1 MWSYSLRI
9 SDHPRWRNDDDYS
22 SDVAAAL
29 SLAYQDLKS
38 QPHKTEAFLSAYK
51 RVIAHVRSSMSVRQR
66 LHVCY
71 VLATA
76 YIADDEYGL
85 GLRMLDTGLDLA
97 ESLHDDGALIELLY
111 LRGSAYRAL
120 SLFREAADDYAVCI
134 AILRDQ
140 TEEYEEYQ
148 NEEPAT
154 VDPALE
160 LQLLVQ
166 LSGFEFMLMRFDVA
180 ETLLSQ
186 AERLIPQVPGCS
198 MEAATIGWI
207 RALLCRWSGAPE
219 RALRYA
225 IATEDVYA
233 TAEQAASASR
243 IQTIVADTALD
254 LAETFPNGVRSDAG
268 AACARLANR
277 YAKRALA
284 SSRKVKD
291 EGGLGVALLACAR
304 YDLMRG
310 RNVDTRANIERVIRM
325 AERLDDACLRVDAQT
340 ALGREI
346 EARQNLDSAL
356 SAYRSAR
363 ETAIAYNVQAMGV
376 WAQRA
381 ILRASEMKR

>member
-9 SDHPRWRNDDDYS
+9 SDHPRWRDDDGYS
-22 SDVAAAL
+22 SDVAVAL
-29 SLAYQDLKS
+29 SLAYQDLKR
-38 QPHKTEAFLSAYK
+38 QPHQTEAFLSAYK
-51 RVIAHVRSSMSVRQR
+51 RVIAHAQSSMSVRQH

-140 TEEYEEYQ
+140 TEEYQTEEA
-148 NEEPAT
+148 AT

-166 LSGFEFMLMRFDVA
+166 WAGFEFMLMRFDVA
-180 ETLLSQ
+180 EILLGQ
-186 AERLIPQVPGCS
+186 AERLIPKVPGCS

-207 RALLCRWSGAPE
+207 RALLFRWSGAPE

-233 TAEQAASASR
+233 TAGPAASASR

-268 AACARLANR
+268 AACATIANR

-310 RNVDTRANIERVIRM
+310 RNVDTRASIERVIRM

-340 ALGREI
+340 AMGHDI

-356 SAYRSAR
+356 SAYRSAH
-363 ETAIAYNVQAMGV
+363 EIAIAYNVPAMGV

-381 ILRASEMKR
+381 ILRSSEMKR